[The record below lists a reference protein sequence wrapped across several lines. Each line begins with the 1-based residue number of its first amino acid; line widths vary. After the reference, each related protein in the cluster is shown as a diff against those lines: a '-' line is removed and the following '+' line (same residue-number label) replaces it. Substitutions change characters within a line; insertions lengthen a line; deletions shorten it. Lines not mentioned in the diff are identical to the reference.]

1 MRSALRLI
9 AALFWILAFAAQPAA
24 AASSPD
30 MVSVERQLAYLVG
43 SKSGE
48 YGIAALDL
56 TNGRSVSIN
65 GDEPFPLASTIK
77 LAVAGAYL
85 AQVDHGRRSLND
97 QIGSR
102 SAAQLIE
109 VMLTRSDNA
118 ATDVLIRN
126 LGGPGHVQEW
136 LNFNNMSGIRVDRT
150 IAQLLGAKRD
160 LFDRRDSGSPLAMI
174 AFLRQLDR
182 GTMLKPESRAYLLS
196 AMGRCITGR
205 NRMKALLPAG
215 TRVEHKTGTLNGLTG
230 DVGFITMPDGR
241 RLAVA
246 FFARGGSDR
255 PRTIA
260 EAARA
265 IYDGFSGSWGGTM
278 LSTWGAAGGASN

>member
-1 MRSALRLI
+1 MRAI
-9 AALFWILAFAAQPAA
+9 AVFAFLLVSLAQPAA

-43 SKSGE
+43 SRSGE

-65 GDEPFPLASTIK
+65 GDQPFPMASTVK
-77 LAVAGAYL
+77 LAVAAAYL
-85 AQVDHGRRSLND
+85 TQVDHGRRSLD
-97 QIGSR
+97 DRIGSR

-109 VMLTRSDNA
+109 LMLTRSDNA

-126 LGGPGHVQEW
+126 LGGAGHVQQW
-136 LNFNNMSGIRVDRT
+136 LNLNGLHGIRIDRT
-150 IAQLLGAKRD
+150 IAQLLRDKRD
-160 LFDRRDSGSPLAMI
+160 LFDRRDSSSPLSMI
-174 AFLRQLDR
+174 AFLRQLDK
-182 GTMLKPESRAYLLS
+182 GNMLRPDSRAYLLS

-205 NRMKALLPAG
+205 NRMRALLPAG

-265 IYDGFSGSWGGTM
+265 IYDGFSGSWGGRM
-278 LSTWGAAGGASN
+278 LSTWGATGGGASN

>member
-1 MRSALRLI
+1 MSA
-9 AALFWILAFAAQPAA
+9 FFAQPAL

-30 MVSVERQLAYLVG
+30 MVTVERQLAYLVG
-43 SKSGE
+43 SRSGE

-56 TNGRSVSIN
+56 SNGRSVSIN
-65 GDEPFPLASTIK
+65 GDEPFPLASTVK

-85 AQVDHGRRSLND
+85 AQVDHGRRNLND
-97 QIGSR
+97 RIGSR

-109 VMLTRSDNA
+109 LMLTRSDNA

-126 LGGPGHVQEW
+126 LGGPGSVQEW
-136 LNFNNMSGIRVDRT
+136 LNFNNLPGIRIDRT
-150 IAQLLGAKRD
+150 IAQLLSAKRD
-160 LFDRRDSGSPLAMI
+160 LMDRRDSGSPLSMI

-182 GTMLKPESRAYLLS
+182 GTMLKPQSRAYLLS

-205 NRMKALLPAG
+205 NRMKALLPTG

-246 FFARGGSDR
+246 FFARGGTDR

-260 EAARA
+260 EAAKA
-265 IYDGFSGSWGGTM
+265 IYDGFRGSWGGSM
-278 LSTWGAAGGASN
+278 FSTWGATGGASN